1 MNPIAVRI
9 AGLTLFVS
17 VASVGL
23 IGCADTK
30 PTGSVKG
37 KVVYKN
43 ATVMAGMVNF
53 DARSKG
59 IAATAK
65 IDGGEFSFPEPLEAG
80 TYAVYLLP
88 PAPEPVDP
96 SKGKAKT
103 VVTNLPKKAQDPSTS
118 GVTAEVKAGSND
130 LTIVVTD

>member
-1 MNPIAVRI
+1 MNPIAIRI
-9 AGLTLFVS
+9 AGLTLFMGFAAGS
-17 VASVGL
+17 LS
-23 IGCADTK
+23 GCADSK

-37 KVVYKN
+37 KVMYKN

-53 DARSKG
+53 DARAKG

-65 IDGGEFSFPEPLEAG
+65 IDGGEFTFPEPLEAG

-103 VVTNLPKKAQDPSTS
+103 AVTNLPKKALDPNTS
-118 GVTAEVKAGSND
+118 GVTAEVKAGPND

>member
-1 MNPIAVRI
+1 MNPIAKRI
-9 AGLTLFVS
+9 
-17 VASVGL
+17 VALSLLLGVAAVGL
-23 IGCADTK
+23 IGCGDTK

-53 DARSKG
+53 DARTKG

-65 IDGGEFSFPEPLEAG
+65 IDGGEFTFTEPLEAG

-96 SKGKAKT
+96 AKGKAKA
-103 VVTNLPKKAQDPSTS
+103 VVSNLPKKAQDPSTS
-118 GVTAEVKAGSND
+118 GVTAEVKAGAND
-130 LTIVVTD
+130 LTIIVTD